1 MPSKEEYLDQLLIAE
16 EEDRRDR
23 KILVFLLSM
32 IILGIIYITILST
45 MMLL

>member
-32 IILGIIYITILST
+32 IIMGIIYITILST